1 MSLKLITAPTGLV
14 IDVASVK
21 AYLNIDGTDS
31 DAELEAMI
39 GAATD
44 YAEQMTGRA
53 LLPQTW
59 EVALDRFPCLNFHHD
74 NFHHDNLLRF
84 DYRLQAIQLS
94 NIPVASITSIVYT
107 DTDGA
112 TQTLSD
118 TLYTLDAASDCGSAY
133 VVPAFGT
140 VWPMTQA
147 SINAVRV
154 RYVAG
159 YASAAAVPDA
169 IKSWI
174 KLQIGAMYENR
185 ESEVVIRGV
194 CVQLGFVD
202 RLLDKY
208 KVFA

>member
-1 MSLKLITAPTGLV
+1 MSLKLITPPTGLV
-14 IDVASVK
+14 VDLASAKVH
-21 AYLNIDGTDS
+21 LSVDS
-31 DAELEAMI
+31 GDDDTLITAMI
-39 GAATD
+39 GAASD

-59 EVALDRFPCLNFHHD
+59 ELSLDAFPLNSWQ
-74 NFHHDNLLRF
+74 RIGA
-84 DYRLQAIQLS
+84 YWPEYIAAMRLTRV
-94 NIPVASITSIVYT
+94 PVASITSVSYT
-107 DTDGA
+107 DTEGA
-112 TQTLSD
+112 AQTLSN
-118 TLYTLDAASDCGSAY
+118 TLYTLDAADDFGAAY
-133 VVPAFGT
+133 VVPAYNT
-140 VWPMTQA
+140 IWPLTQE

-159 YASAAAVPDA
+159 YANAAAVPQA
-169 IKSWI
+169 IKNWI
-174 KLQIGAMYENR
+174 LLQIAAMYANR